1 MSEMNER
8 QGYGAASLFLAFL
21 GGAAAGA
28 AVALLMA
35 PKAGRETR
43 ERLGDYVR
51 TGKEKTVQL
60 PEAVKAAS
68 IAAREA
74 FSETMSEKH

>member
-28 AVALLMA
+28 AVALLTA
-35 PKAGRETR
+35 PKSGRETR
-43 ERLGDYVR
+43 EQFGDYVR
-51 TGKEKTVQL
+51 TGKEKTRQL
-60 PEAVKAAS
+60 PEAVRAAS
-68 IAAREA
+68 SAAREA
-74 FSETMSEKH
+74 FSESMSDKH

>member
-1 MSEMNER
+1 MSETNGR
-8 QGYGAASLFLAFL
+8 DGYGAASLFLAFL

-28 AVALLMA
+28 AVALLIA

-43 ERLGDYVR
+43 EQLADYVR
-51 TGKEKTVQL
+51 SGKEKTRQL

-68 IAAREA
+68 IAARDA
-74 FSETMSEKH
+74 FSEAIGEKH